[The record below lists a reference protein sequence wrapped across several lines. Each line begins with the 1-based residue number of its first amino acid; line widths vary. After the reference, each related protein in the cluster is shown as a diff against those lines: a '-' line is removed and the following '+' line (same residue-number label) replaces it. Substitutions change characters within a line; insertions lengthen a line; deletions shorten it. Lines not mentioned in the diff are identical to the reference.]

1 MIKPKGLLCIYTT
14 VFLGLTFF
22 TGLFYRFYFFALHP
36 MFIGPDQSVY
46 LAFAQLICK
55 GAIPYRDIYDFN
67 FPLIMY
73 LSTLPV
79 MLAAALPVPCPLP
92 LVFDWFI
99 YGLFAISAV
108 LIVLVFVAPKQNK
121 VTSPGYLWPVL
132 FALLCLQQWQLQ
144 DLGQREHIFVLL
156 YMPFFV
162 LRYFAWTSP
171 LRSGPLK
178 TALALV
184 CGALACS
191 MHLKPHLFLT
201 VLASEMFLMPGI
213 TKDNLK
219 RVWQSLEVRTLLV
232 LTVLYIVHF
241 CFYPVSALKTFFEQ
255 AVPVYVTGF
264 GWFNTSLLSLFV
276 SDPSFCATTFL
287 LVIAL
292 VLAIPLV
299 GRCRILMPLL
309 GFTLSSLA
317 LYVLFITAWT
327 YRYLPVQAGV
337 YMLLAVELWTLA
349 YCFIQERKVI
359 VRLALYLLAPP
370 CALVSACFFAQQ
382 QMAQYFSEVA
392 SVQLFDL
399 RQVGSTMTSPSLELS
414 PVFYAIVKNTNLNDR
429 VLFIGT
435 GVAPGYPAVLQAGRQ
450 AGSRYLH
457 GMHLPMLNLAVLEE
471 RGKKYQDWLSQS
483 VASYGSDIVNNKPE
497 LIFIQGGEIT
507 EILEREKFFERYLAG
522 YDNLGLLGFD
532 SLTVYKLKDKSPDS
546 LAQSTVLDIIQGRLS
561 LKDASQ
567 ISHMAVDKLS
577 EQVTK
582 TRAAILES
590 LSKSPGGGELS
601 ARAEVLKL
609 QGQLFEAQKKIDAL
623 KLHEIKPK
631 VR

>member
-1 MIKPKGLLCIYTT
+1 MIKLKCLLCIYTT

-79 MLAAALPVPCPLP
+79 IIAAALPVPWPLP

-99 YGLFAISAV
+99 YGSFALSALLV
-108 LIVLVFVAPKQNK
+108 VAVFVAPKQNK
-121 VTSPGYLWPVL
+121 ATSPGYLWPVL
-132 FALLCLQQWQLQ
+132 FALLCLQQCQLQ

-171 LRSGPLK
+171 LRSGLLK
-178 TALALV
+178 VLLALV

-201 VLASEMFLMPGI
+201 VLASELFLMPGL
-213 TKDNLK
+213 TMENFK
-219 RVWQSLEVRTLLV
+219 RLWQSLEVRTVLV
-232 LTVLYIVHF
+232 LTVLYVLHF
-241 CFYPVSALKTFFEQ
+241 CFYPVSALKIFFEQ

-276 SDPSFCATTFL
+276 SDPGFCTTTCL

-292 VLAIPLV
+292 LVAIPLV

-337 YMLLAVELWTLA
+337 YMLIAVEVWTLA
-349 YCFIQERKVI
+349 YWFIQRRTVLA
-359 VRLALYLLAPP
+359 RLAIYLIAPP
-370 CALVSACFFAQQ
+370 CALVSACLLAGE
-382 QMAQYFSEVA
+382 QMTQYFSDVA

-399 RQVGSTMTSPSLELS
+399 RQVGSTMTSPALELS
-414 PVFYAIVKNTNLNDR
+414 PIFYAIVKNTKLNDR

-435 GVAPGYPAVLQAGRQ
+435 GVAPGYPAVLQAGRL

-483 VASYGSDIVNNKPE
+483 VASYGQDIVKNQPK

-507 EILEREKFFERYLAG
+507 EILQREKFFERYLAA

-532 SLTVYKLKDKSPDS
+532 SLTVYKLKDKTPYS

-561 LKDASQ
+561 LEDASRL
-567 ISHMAVDKLS
+567 SHMPVDKLS

-582 TRAAILES
+582 TRAAIEES

-601 ARAEVLKL
+601 ARADVLKL
-609 QGQLFEAQKKIDAL
+609 QEQLFEAQKKIDAL
-623 KLHEIKPK
+623 KLHEVNPK